1 MTDVNIVST
10 DARFCRLLELEVKR
24 LGLSSQISD
33 APIADSK
40 LCLMDG
46 DTCTT
51 PLPSSQTL
59 LLLFGGKNNKEP
71 MPHVTASFSKPFLVT
86 ELRRTLLDCLSHQ
99 QQMPEKTDRPKAPP
113 KYDPQGARLVIHHKT
128 KTATVS
134 GGEPVKLSDT
144 EYKLL
149 CRLREYGK
157 KPLSAADASDILGDT
172 ESNKFNVYIC
182 YLRRKLERGNLR
194 LIRTVRGKGYTL
206 HPNERTKS

>member
-10 DARFCRLLELEVKR
+10 DKHFCRLLELEVTR
-24 LGLSSQISD
+24 LGLSVQVSA

-46 DTCTT
+46 DTCT
-51 PLPSSQTL
+51 PPPPSSQTL
-59 LLLFGGKNNKEP
+59 LLLFGGKDNKET
-71 MPHVTASFSKPFLVT
+71 MPHVTARFSKPFLLT
-86 ELRRTLLDCLSHQ
+86 EFRRTLSDCLSRQ
-99 QQMPEKTDRPKAPP
+99 QQTPEKNARKQTPSHCALSST
-113 KYDPQGARLVIHHKT
+113 RLVIHHKT

-134 GGEPVKLSDT
+134 GGDPIKLSDT

-157 KPLSAADASDILGDT
+157 KPLAAADVSDILGDT

-194 LIRTVRGKGYTL
+194 LIRTVRGRGYIL
-206 HPNERTKS
+206 DIK

>member
-10 DARFCRLLELEVKR
+10 NPRFCRLLELEVTR

-51 PLPSSQTL
+51 PPPSSQTL
-59 LLLFGGKNNKEP
+59 LLLFEGKDNKEP
-71 MPHVTASFSKPFLVT
+71 MPHVTARFSKPFLLT
-86 ELRRTLLDCLSHQ
+86 ELRRALLDCLSHPQ
-99 QQMPEKTDRPKAPP
+99 QAPEKTDRAQVPSQF
-113 KYDPQGARLVIHHKT
+113 DSRGTRLVIHHKT
-128 KTATVS
+128 KTATVA

-157 KPLSAADASDILGDT
+157 KPLSAADVSDIIGSTD
-172 ESNKFNVYIC
+172 SNKFNVYIC

-206 HPNERTKS
+206 QPNERTKS